1 MKNLIFTLGGF
12 ALLIASSGCSKK
24 VGVLSPR
31 PPDNAPVAQA
41 PAPAPAPAAAKQVAR
56 TPAAPPVVASQT
68 PQRSATIPPQV
79 RKTLDES
86 LARMEDALFDYDKST
101 IRSDASVALKDD
113 VGVIRGILAD
123 YPSQKL
129 LIEGHADERGSE
141 EYNLA
146 LGDRRARAVEEFLT
160 SMGIPQVQLT
170 VISYGK
176 ERPVCTDASES
187 CWQRNRRAHVT
198 AAP

>member
-1 MKNLIFTLGGF
+1 MKHLIFPISAAALMLGS
-12 ALLIASSGCSKK
+12 AACSKH
-24 VGVLSPR
+24 
-31 PPDNAPVAQA
+31 APVAA
-41 PAPAPAPAAAKQVAR
+41 NTPPPAAPVASTPTPAR
-56 TPAAPPVVASQT
+56 TPAPKPTPTPSTTARNTAPTQT
-68 PQRSATIPPQV
+68 RGDRPTAEERF
-79 RKTLDES
+79 RLDQS
-86 LARMEDALFDYDKST
+86 LARLEDALFDFDKAT

-113 VGVIRGILAD
+113 VNVIKEILSH

-146 LGDRRARAVEEFLT
+146 LGDRRAKAVEEFLT
-160 SMGIPQVQLT
+160 SMGIPSAQLT
-170 VISYGK
+170 LISYGK
-176 ERPVCTDASES
+176 ERPVCTEETEQ